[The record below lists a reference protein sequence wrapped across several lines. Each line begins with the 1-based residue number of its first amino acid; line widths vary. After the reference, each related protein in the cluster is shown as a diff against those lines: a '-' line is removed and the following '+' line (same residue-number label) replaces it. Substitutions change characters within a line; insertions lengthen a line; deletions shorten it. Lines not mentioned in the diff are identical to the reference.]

1 MPRTELPA
9 ENAASLTEWAEQ
21 ERETSPELATILE
34 DIAANGL
41 PDQDE
46 CVPWEQVRDDHY
58 RQLGIDPAGWHRG
71 VA

>member
-1 MPRTELPA
+1 MPRTELAP
-9 ENAASLTEWAEQ
+9 EKAAAVADWAEQ
-21 ERETSPELATILE
+21 ERDTSPDLAAVLQ

-41 PDQDE
+41 PGQDE

-58 RQLGIDPAGWHRG
+58 QQLGIDPTRWH